1 MQKAQASNAP
11 QEIADYLR
19 ELDKV
24 AISTHVGSDG
34 DAIGSSVAMLYL
46 MRALGAEAVICHREG
61 VPGYLSWLPPD
72 EVLTELPEG
81 YTLLAMDTSR
91 QDRIGVDHEHV
102 GLNLDHHEDNPL
114 YADYNLV
121 NPNAAGTAEVVA
133 SLYPLL
139 GVELEKEAAEA
150 VYAGVYTDTG
160 GFRFRNTS
168 PAMHELVAELL
179 RAGVVPAEV
188 DDRINRTGTIE
199 QVNIVGISMAN
210 ARRYGEALIS
220 TVDNDDYERAGAT
233 ELDSKESIDHLRK
246 VQGVDL
252 VAHLRQVPEGTKAS
266 LRSET
271 VDVGEIAR
279 SFGGGGHR
287 LAAGYTTH
295 RTPREAREELLE
307 RLKGVVNL
315 DGEGA
320 K

>member
-1 MQKAQASNAP
+1 MQKAKASNAP
-11 QEIADYLR
+11 QEVADYLR

-188 DDRINRTGTIE
+188 DDKINRTGTIQ

-210 ARRYGEALIS
+210 AVRYGEALIS
-220 TVDNDDYERAGAT
+220 TVDNSDYERAGAT
-233 ELDSKESIDHLRK
+233 ELDSKESIDHLRR

-252 VAHLRQVPEGTKAS
+252 VAHLRQVPEGSKAS

-279 SFGGGGHR
+279 TFGGGGHR

-295 RTPREAREELLE
+295 CTPQEAREELLE
-307 RLKGVVNL
+307 RLKGVVSL